1 MPSIKALSWGQPP
14 NVDQS
19 VFARLGRLR
28 QLLERV
34 KVPMVMELLGELDP
48 EDKVINFRGYRKTVS
63 ALLQPCETAGLG
75 CITLAGT
82 GSLTK
87 RQKASR

>member
-1 MPSIKALSWGQPP
+1 
-14 NVDQS
+14 
-19 VFARLGRLR
+19 
-28 QLLERV
+28 
-34 KVPMVMELLGELDP
+34 MVMELLGELDP